1 MDASLQAQCDAILSD
16 PSVLEEEQIDQISV
30 IIQRFYAS
38 QGRVLASSD
47 LDALV
52 LDVLWRHRDGGAATS
67 VVRSSSA
74 NSSIS
79 TGSSTGQKP
88 PLEPSKKSIMSSI
101 LQNGHT
107 SLHKKK
113 VVRGKFAVPM
123 PIGRPSARMYAN
135 ANTSGAS
142 VGSGHHGEFSSLPS
156 TRSASPDSVYSSNAT
171 AGIGS
176 AAPTSSFHLP
186 ATANPISSPEAFEA
200 PDYYATVDSPDL
212 ETELSNY
219 SPFQVDHSLY
229 DDDDETYRLLTVQ
242 QQQQQQQP
250 RAGIFTS
257 PQLPHSFQYSGGLQ
271 FEPTFDISAYS
282 YDGDATQA
290 QTSSLAPGGAST
302 SSSPSTSTSSFS
314 NVVAAAATS
323 TASTTT
329 QTPTAS
335 TTPTISTATPTST
348 LPLVDS
354 TSSPFDHIRA
364 ALAIPAAAKLTDA
377 EITAALDR
385 NGYDI
390 LITLTELLDKLMG
403 RTPQQPQQP
412 VKVQTIG
419 PAYSVQTTHASAGG
433 SKEHPKIPTV
443 CRYFL
448 TTGQCLRPDCRFT
461 HDLSATVCRYWL
473 QNSCLAGSTC
483 VFLHSIPQELLTRL
497 FESGKGRGAA
507 AILPG
512 MNGMSGGAL
521 GGGTKKNITLKDESE
536 FPSLPVSSSSV
547 TDVPPPK
554 KSATGVRK
562 LVATGST
569 SASNGGS
576 GSRTPGRGG
585 GGTPPLSIKSMDD
598 FPSLASTAVSPQPTP
613 TKSRS
618 TRTKTKVRVGSSG
631 SSTVAAKTGTGR
643 WSAG

>member
-16 PSVLEEEQIDQISV
+16 PSVLEEEQIDQISD

-52 LDVLWRHRDGGAATS
+52 LDVLWRHRDGGSTTS

-74 NSSIS
+74 NSSMS
-79 TGSSTGQKP
+79 TSSSTGQKP

-101 LQNGHT
+101 LQNGHS

-123 PIGRPSARMYAN
+123 PIGRPSAAMYAN

-171 AGIGS
+171 VGFGS

-200 PDYYATVDSPDL
+200 PDLA
-212 ETELSNY
+212 TELSNY

-229 DDDDETYRLLTVQ
+229 DDDDETYRLLTLQ
-242 QQQQQQQP
+242 QQQQQQ
-250 RAGIFTS
+250 AGIFTS
-257 PQLPHSFQYSGGLQ
+257 PQQPHSFQYSGGLQ

-314 NVVAAAATS
+314 NVVAAATPS

-335 TTPTISTATPTST
+335 TTPTISTAKPTST
-348 LPLVDS
+348 IPLADS

-364 ALAIPAAAKLTDA
+364 ALAVPSAAKLTDA
-377 EITAALDR
+377 DITAALDR

-419 PAYSVQTTHASAGG
+419 PAYSMQTTHSGAGG

-512 MNGMSGGAL
+512 MNAMSGGGS
-521 GGGTKKNITLKDESE
+521 GGGARKNITLKDESE

-547 TDVPPPK
+547 SDILPPK

-562 LVATGST
+562 LVGTGST

-576 GSRTPGRGG
+576 GSRTPGRAG
-585 GGTPPLSIKSMDD
+585 GGTPPLSIKSMED
-598 FPSLASTAVSPQPTP
+598 FPSLASTAASPQPTP

-631 SSTVAAKTGTGR
+631 SPAVAAKTGTGR